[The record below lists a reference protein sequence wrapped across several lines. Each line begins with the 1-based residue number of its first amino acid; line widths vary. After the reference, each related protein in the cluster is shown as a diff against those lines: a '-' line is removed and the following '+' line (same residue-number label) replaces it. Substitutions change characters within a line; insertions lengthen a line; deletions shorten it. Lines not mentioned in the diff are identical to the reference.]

1 MPFYD
6 VGRGLAVR
14 ASALSFSL
22 PLSLSFSLTLS
33 LVLSHSI
40 SLSLNFP
47 LSPSLYLFLCL
58 SLSPIFFSHSLFL
71 FLSFVVCLDV
81 VVCHRRYYER
91 AAHKVSCEK
100 EVVLKLQP
108 DTPGAPPGFD
118 AIGVLVKDRKVG
130 GVPQAVLTHTHS
142 GGH

>member
-22 PLSLSFSLTLS
+22 TLSLSLSLSLYFSLTLS
-33 LVLSHSI
+33 L
-40 SLSLNFP
+40 SLSLSYSF
-47 LSPSLYLFLCL
+47 SL
-58 SLSPIFFSHSLFL
+58 SLVL

-81 VVCHRRYYER
+81 VVCHRRHYER
-91 AAHKVSCEK
+91 AAHTVSCEK

-108 DTPGAPPGFD
+108 GTPGAPPGFD
-118 AIGVLVKDRKVG
+118 AIGVFVKDRKVG